1 MPAAD
6 RQERRSP
13 PYGLALAVAV
23 VLAAFAVW
31 TVIVQSGAL
40 RGLEERLTDWLW
52 AHQVSPLTSVA
63 EGFAHIGHWW
73 VLVPAAIVTAVL
85 LARRGRLGQG
95 VYIVLSLAAAELL
108 DTVLKE
114 LVRRRPPPT
123 DLAHAATYAYPSG
136 HTMAATGL
144 AAALI
149 FVAWPTRWRTPVLIG
164 GVAFAVLMG
173 LSRVYLTVHWPSDVV
188 AGWLLGF
195 GVAAWL
201 RLIMDAAFQPR
212 KAGAERAAGPG
223 RRRGI
228 DAVFFDWG
236 DTLMVDDGSQT
247 GPMATWPKVA
257 AVDGAQETLRRL
269 RPHYRLLVATN
280 ADESSG
286 PDVRAALA
294 RVGLDAA
301 IDGVVSSR
309 DVGARKPDAAFFAAA
324 LRQAGVHRRGVAPAR
339 AVMVGDSIANDVA
352 GAKAAGLRAV
362 WFNPSRRPLP
372 PGAPAP
378 DAVVAGLRELPQT
391 LARLADER

>member
-1 MPAAD
+1 M
-6 RQERRSP
+6 
-13 PYGLALAVAV
+13 AV
-23 VLAAFAVW
+23 VLAVFAAW
-31 TVIVQSGAL
+31 TVIVESGAL
-40 RGLEERLTDWLW
+40 RDLERRLVDWLW
-52 AHQVSPLTSVA
+52 AHQVSPLVPIA
-63 EGFAHIGHWW
+63 EGFAHIGVWW
-73 VLVPAAIVTAVL
+73 VLVPSALVTAVL

-95 VYIVLSLAAAELL
+95 VYIVLSLAAAQLL
-108 DTVLKE
+108 STALKE
-114 LVRRRPPPT
+114 VVRRPRPPT
-123 DLAHAATYAYPSG
+123 DLAHASTYAYPSG

-164 GVAFAVLMG
+164 GVTFAVLMG
-173 LSRVYLTVHWPSDVV
+173 LSRIYLTVHWPSDVV

-195 GVAAWL
+195 AVAAWL
-201 RLIMDAAFQPR
+201 RLIMDEAFQPR
-212 KAGAERAAGPG
+212 KAGAEQAAGPG

-228 DAVFFDWG
+228 DAVLFDWG

-339 AVMVGDSIANDVA
+339 AVMVGDSVANDVA

-391 LARLADER
+391 LARLAHGR